1 LGKRPELRQQLW
13 ILTVITRGLS
23 LVRIIASHL
32 WKGEEVYFLGG
43 RAARKTLHPSE
54 KAMRFFKRKTVHVR
68 AYVRYRFG
76 KLEDVCQHWR
86 SAPGQMA
93 FEF

>member
-1 LGKRPELRQQLW
+1 
-13 ILTVITRGLS
+13 
-23 LVRIIASHL
+23 
-32 WKGEEVYFLGG
+32 
-43 RAARKTLHPSE
+43 
-54 KAMRFFKRKTVHVR
+54 MRFFKRKSVHVR

-86 SAPGQMA
+86 SPPGQMS